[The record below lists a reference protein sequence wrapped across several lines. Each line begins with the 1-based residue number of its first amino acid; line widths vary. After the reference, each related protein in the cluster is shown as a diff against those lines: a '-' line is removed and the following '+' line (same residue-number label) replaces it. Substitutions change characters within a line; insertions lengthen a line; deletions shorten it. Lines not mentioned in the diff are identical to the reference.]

1 MKNRIIFLSVTLI
14 ILIIGGVML
23 LTGTEDENR
32 TSLNSEDD
40 PVDVIQNEISSPTIK
55 SSPIR
60 KEMAQLKEKDYISAP
75 LSNYSRK
82 MAAVKDNQK
91 DEGYKVVHGDKEGIT
106 IEISIPDYRLDTITG
121 DDHSYQQ
128 ASIPGYFSM
137 EEPGQPSLPAKIITL
152 PLPGV
157 ETVEVTATST
167 ETADSE
173 PADLLISSSGDRIRE
188 ELRKIWAQRITE
200 DEEFLSSPPP
210 DWKTFAELQAKIN
223 SAPRE
228 ETLKSV
234 GSVLSD
240 ESEDSAGEIYPA
252 EIVSNTSYWSGDE
265 QSLNLLV
272 TPLQYNRST
281 RRISSHS
288 RITVEVKFGKAV
300 AALPKQTQP
309 DYGEQFAL
317 ANSNSFQA
325 FVCQDGIHT
334 ITYQNL
340 DNAGFKIGQDPRALR
355 MYFMGQEIPI
365 YIEGEDDGTWDKG
378 DFIDFYG
385 EKNTGFYSQT
395 NTYWLYQTAGSGTRM
410 VEVSGPRCGRP
421 GRQRHFLDSIH
432 LEENLSYQPYLL
444 VGEGKSAWFWTFAGY
459 GYGLDYPSNIEFT
472 LSGVSDWEGTVS
484 FTGNYFGYTAY
495 DGYNPDHH
503 TQVYLN
509 GLLLADWT
517 WNGEVAYTLQTDIP
531 QSAFNEGTNT
541 ITTQEVN
548 DIGLPIS
555 GEFIFIDSFDLT
567 YYRDYESDD
576 DRLAFS
582 ASRKGDYRVNGFTGG
597 DLALYDIT
605 DSTQPRRMTDFNI
618 WTDSGNYL
626 IFRKSEPGEKKYAAL
641 DRSATFSPRLA
652 QNIPSD
658 LFSPRVVDYIMITHP
673 DFNAAIQP
681 LASFREETSHG
692 DFRVGTFEVE
702 DIYNTFS
709 FGNFSPYAIKRFLE
723 YAYTDWDTYTHPQYA
738 LLVGDGNYDYQDF
751 SGAGIPNYVPP
762 YMFSSQYMETASD
775 NWYACF
781 IGDDKV
787 PDMNIG
793 RLCVT
798 SAGETTTQAAK
809 IIGYENG
816 TDGLSWHND
825 ILMVADNPDPA
836 AGDFPADSN
845 WLIATYVPPSF
856 TAETAYVPDLGVA
869 GTRNAMINGCNNGKL
884 LVNYLGHGSTNT
896 WSSPTIFSSANIASL
911 TNADRLNLLVTPT
924 CLNGY
929 WCDTAG
935 DCMAESMTLTVGKGS
950 VAAVSPSGLSLNTPA
965 KQLTGFLFTE
975 LLSNGYPVGPAL
987 TRAKAQLAGI
997 TPYLYLLDI
1006 YTLFGDP
1013 AQPMK

>member
-1 MKNRIIFLSVTLI
+1 MKTPIVISAILI
-14 ILIIGGVML
+14 ILIIGGVIFF
-23 LTGTEDENR
+23 TGHKDTST
-32 TSLNSEDD
+32 TSLNAKSEAT
-40 PVDVIQNEISSPTIK
+40 DVISEKNRAPS
-55 SSPIR
+55 
-60 KEMAQLKEKDYISAP
+60 LKVPPDRESGAP
-75 LSNYSRK
+75 LEEKAILSALQSNFSRRL
-82 MAAVKDNQK
+82 AEVEDNQK
-91 DEGYKVVHGDKEGIT
+91 DREYRIVRSDEEGIT
-106 IEISIPDYRLDTITG
+106 LELSIPDYQLDSLTREDG
-121 DDHSYQQ
+121 SYQQ
-128 ASIPGYFSM
+128 ATIPGYFSL

-157 ETVEVTATST
+157 ETVEVTATYAGT
-167 ETADSE
+167 GESE
-173 PADLLISSSGDRIRE
+173 PADLLVSTSRDRIRE
-188 ELRKIWAQRITE
+188 EIKEIWNKKIIN
-200 DEEFLSSPPP
+200 EEEILSSIPPE
-210 DWKTFAELQAKIN
+210 WKTFAELQEKIN
-223 SAPRE
+223 SAERE
-228 ETLKSV
+228 ETINSV

-240 ESEDSAGEIYPA
+240 ESGDSADEIYPG
-252 EIVSNTSYWSGDE
+252 EIVSGTSYWSGDE

-281 RRISSHS
+281 RRLASHS
-288 RITVEVKFGKAV
+288 RITVEVKFGKTIK
-300 AALPKQTQP
+300 ALPKKAHP

-317 ANSNSFQA
+317 ANSDSFKA
-325 FVCQDGIHT
+325 MVLQDGIHT

-340 DNAGFKIGQDPRALR
+340 VDAGFNVGQDPRALR

-365 YIEGEDDGTWDKG
+365 YIEGEDDGWDAG

-395 NTYWLYQTAGSGTRM
+395 NVYWLYQTTGSGTRM
-410 VEVSGPRCGRP
+410 VEVSSPRCGRP
-421 GRQRHFLDSIH
+421 GRQLQFLDPLH
-432 LEENLSYQPYLL
+432 LEKDITYQPYLL
-444 VGEGKSAWFWTFAGY
+444 VGEGKSAWFWEYAGY
-459 GYGLDYPSNIEFT
+459 IPGLAFPSNIEFT

-509 GLLLADWT
+509 GLLLDDWT
-517 WNGEVAYTLQTDIP
+517 WDGEIAYTLQTDIP

-541 ITTQEVN
+541 ITTLGI
-548 DIGLPIS
+548 DDLGLPY

-567 YYRDYESDD
+567 YYHDYESEG
-576 DRLAFS
+576 DRLSFS
-582 ASRKGDYRVNGFTGG
+582 ASRKGDYRVDGFSGG
-597 DLALYDIT
+597 DLALYEIT
-605 DSTQPRRMTDFNI
+605 DTTQPRRLTDFNI

-626 IFRKSEPGEKKYAAL
+626 IFRKSEPGEKQYAAL
-641 DRSATFSPRLA
+641 DRSATITPLLA
-652 QNIPSD
+652 QNTATDI
-658 LFSPRVVDYIMITHP
+658 FSPRVVDYIVITHP
-673 DFNAAIQP
+673 DFNAAIQT
-681 LASFREETSHG
+681 LASFREETAHG
-692 DFRVGTFEVE
+692 GFRVETFEVE
-702 DIYNTFS
+702 DIYNTFG
-709 FGNFSPYAIKRFLE
+709 FGNFGPDAIKGFLE
-723 YAYTDWDTYTHPQYA
+723 YAYTDWDAYTHPEYA
-738 LLVGDGNYDYQDF
+738 LLVGDGNYDYQNYLG
-751 SGAGIPNYVPP
+751 SSPPNYVPP

-787 PDMNIG
+787 PDINIG

-825 ILMVADNPDPA
+825 ILMVADNPDAA
-836 AGDFPADSN
+836 AGDFPADSD
-845 WLIATYVPPSF
+845 WLIATYIPPSF

-869 GTRNAMINGCNNGKL
+869 GTRNAMINGCNNGKI
-884 LVNYLGHGSTNT
+884 LVNYLGHGSTDT
-896 WSSPTIFSSANIASL
+896 WSSPTVFSSANIASL

-935 DCMAESMTLTVGKGS
+935 DCLAESMTLTVDKGS
-950 VAAVSPSGLSLNTPA
+950 VAAISPSGLSLNAPA

-975 LLSNGYPVGPAL
+975 LLSNGYPFGPAM
-987 TRAKAQLAGI
+987 TRAKAQLAGV